1 MSSNRVT
8 GIILAG
14 GAGRRMHSQDKA
26 WVEYK
31 GKPLIEHVIDDI
43 EPQVDQLIISYSRN
57 EERFSALPFAS
68 RSDEKPFFSGPLSG
82 VMSCVDLVT
91 TDLVFVAP
99 CDMPNLPA
107 DLVARLGQALNGN
120 DLAVAH
126 DGDREQ
132 HLLFLAKTYTID
144 SIGFYFSS
152 GQRSVAGWVASQKRS
167 VVDFSAEAACFLNI
181 NTHAQLSSE

>member
-1 MSSNRVT
+1 MSNNRVT

-26 WVEYK
+26 WVKYH
-31 GKPLIEHVIDDI
+31 GRPLIEHVIDVI

-57 EERFSALPFAS
+57 EERFSALPYIS
-68 RSDEKPFFSGPLSG
+68 RPDEKPFFSGPLAG
-82 VMSCVDLVT
+82 VISCADLLT

-99 CDMPNLPA
+99 CDMPNLPF

-120 DLAVAH
+120 DLAIAH
-126 DGDREQ
+126 DGDRRQ
-132 HLLFLAKTYTID
+132 HLLFLAKSYTID
-144 SIGFYFSS
+144 SIGIYLDS
-152 GQRSVAGWVASQKRS
+152 GQKSVAGWVASQKPS

-181 NTHAQLSSE
+181 NTDGQLSTG